1 MDSAANSA
9 ANSEA
14 SAKAPP
20 PALVVVTPDG
30 FVPPVVD
37 LAAANA
43 AASAT
48 AAESPAVAP
57 AAAKALTKAPPAPI
71 GLTAA
76 GTPVYAP
83 FQPSVA
89 SLAVQLT
96 PFLRTAVGL
105 NGALPLPT
113 GLELVRAP
121 DDSQTQ
127 LKLTPFFAL
136 KNRMMFGY
144 VAEIKL
150 SSGDGT
156 DTPAQLQVVCRIPWR
171 YGVTSA
177 GAALKFLTIFGNS
190 RNFSPFERDFSWIYV
205 RVQAFASKALFA
217 SAATIVKL
225 GSCVSGFAEPTSGSS
240 KSCQLVGWDVIQP
253 ADWKILSPSTFP
265 VQMDINMDAIFV
277 LPQLS
282 GVNFFYT
289 RLPQVSHCVLSAGP
303 IGGTYALPAEL
314 TGTLVTQLRQQ
325 HLAQSLMYGSAPSAV
340 AHVPPPPGRGRA
352 ARADS
357 SNRVRS
363 QPPPVQPF
371 TGGLLFGYL
380 DVCFEYLLSCLS
392 HFLSRPNHSIIRM
405 EEQLRRG

>member
-1 MDSAANSA
+1 MSVYLLSRRNIFSVGSYAKKFSEMRLLSPVLPLSILSFCAAPFSLYLLNHLLEKMDSAANSA

-265 VQMDINMDAIFV
+265 VQMDINIIC
-277 LPQLS
+277 
-282 GVNFFYT
+282 GVILIT
-289 RLPQVSHCVLSAGP
+289 PKQW
-303 IGGTYALPAEL
+303 
-314 TGTLVTQLRQQ
+314 
-325 HLAQSLMYGSAPSAV
+325 AQFS
-340 AHVPPPPGRGRA
+340 
-352 ARADS
+352 
-357 SNRVRS
+357 
-363 QPPPVQPF
+363 
-371 TGGLLFGYL
+371 
-380 DVCFEYLLSCLS
+380 SCLS
-392 HFLSRPNHSIIRM
+392 
-405 EEQLRRG
+405 